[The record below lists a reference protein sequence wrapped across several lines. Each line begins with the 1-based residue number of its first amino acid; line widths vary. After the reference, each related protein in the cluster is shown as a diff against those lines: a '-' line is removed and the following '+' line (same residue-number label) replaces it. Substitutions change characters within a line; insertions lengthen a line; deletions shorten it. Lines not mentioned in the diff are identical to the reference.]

1 MRLQRNLWIS
11 LFLSTLLVMLSS
23 GCGSLRDGGNT
34 ADQTDPAT
42 SEDPSDPSDSQDVT
56 DPSDLSDS
64 SDQSDPST
72 DSECDRDNDGDLAQE
87 CGGTDCEDDN
97 PLVSGQ
103 RLEICDFIDNNCD
116 ANRRINEGL
125 DCTVFV
131 HTSTELFKLDPFTE
145 EPPLYVGEVP
155 GIVDFDTSSDGSL
168 FGISSSKLYA
178 YENTNRSWSEV
189 GIGFQ
194 TDGFANGFAIDQSG
208 SAYISAGFNLYRINL
223 YTGLEELIGDFGN
236 TVQSSGD
243 LVINKD
249 NSLFM
254 TSRLRDSETT
264 DKLVVL
270 NPATGTP
277 TIVGDTGFDKIF
289 GLAFAWGNLFGF
301 TDQGEV
307 LLIDPYT
314 ADTELLT
321 QHEGY
326 EFYGSASSPER

>member
-1 MRLQRNLWIS
+1 MRVLNTLWIS
-11 LFLSTLLVMLSS
+11 LILSTAVMSAS
-23 GCGSLRDGGNT
+23 CGSLRDGGNGSD
-34 ADQTDPAT
+34 ASDAT
-42 SEDPSDPSDSQDVT
+42 STDDPSDPTNSTDVT
-56 DPSDLSDS
+56 DPSDVSDTSDS
-64 SDQSDPST
+64 SDPSSDG
-72 DSECDRDNDGDLAQE
+72 CDADGDGDLAE
-87 CGGTDCEDDN
+87 ACGGTDCQDDN
-97 PLVSGQ
+97 EFISGQ

-116 ANRRINEGL
+116 QRVNEGL
-125 DCTVFV
+125 DCTIYV

-168 FGISSSKLYA
+168 YGISSSDLYS
-178 YENTNRSWSEV
+178 YESTNRSWSEV
-189 GIGFQ
+189 GTGFQ
-194 TDGFANGFAIDQSG
+194 TDGFANGFAIDQTG
-208 SAYISAGFNLYRINL
+208 VAYISAGFNLYRINL
-223 YTGLEELIGDFGN
+223 YTGLEELIGDFGS
-236 TVQSSGD
+236 TVESSGD

-254 TSRLRDSETT
+254 TSRLRGSETT

-277 TIVGDTGFDKIF
+277 TVVGDTGFDAIF

-314 ADTELLT
+314 AATELLV
-321 QHEGY
+321 QHDGY
-326 EFYGSASSPER
+326 VFYGSASSPER